1 METKLALYFLDYESQ
16 KIYNYFSLG
25 EKGPLKEINK
35 SIIIIDVPIPKII
48 YDEHFIIDF
57 KLYKNNKEANSVAK
71 SFNLDIY
78 INRLN
83 QYYCF
88 INCINNYSFDIIIF
102 RNDYENLPKAINI
115 KGNKNYSLDKCN
127 MFGLKR
133 CKKFGV
139 INCDKSYI
147 SEYDFHFPAHCV
159 QGSYYLNVFYPS
171 SKKNPKFSLQ
181 KIRPKKQKNID
192 FNSIPVEKKNFLLQM
207 KGNFINLY
215 NQFDKSD
222 KNEEKTKFNFMSQ
235 LNKKFPKE
243 NISFYEF
250 ADLRYLLARNAN
262 LHLSNEEF
270 DICLGY
276 VIYSLAKKIVLQI
289 NAIIFAGLIIDLLN
303 ELQSNLGE
311 HNLNILKILLW
322 FYKNY
327 ICEMDFINSFKYNED
342 SKVIN
347 SSLDFKL
354 CFPKKCAENTPY
366 HNAYIFMNNFIDKLS
381 EDSFLLE
388 ILYLIDSEAS
398 SNRIYKSCRLFKFS
412 LLSLEQ
418 IKSHLKKLIPEV
430 IIRYKKPIRSD
441 SNGSYIINY
450 GLIRIF
456 ENEIIK
462 SEIDFD
468 KYLIN
473 EKDIDCKYSIPIIMV
488 LIRDCFCHGK
498 IRLSGEG
505 NESPNYF
512 YNPHND
518 YELSYHT
525 GEGESGRLF
534 EFYISKNKDVIRF
547 LKYSLQPLS
556 ELLEADLWVGK
567 NLDKLNQI
575 VIKKMENFDMEKI
588 ENQKIAFFPTGE
600 KEENLIYAENQ
611 FDYDSEEFADLY
623 EDDKKITKRKKK
635 RKDEI
640 FC

>member
-1 METKLALYFLDYESQ
+1 METKLLLYFLDYESQ

-25 EKGPLKEINK
+25 EKGAFKEINQ

-48 YDEHFIIDF
+48 YEEHFIIDF
-57 KLYKNNKEANSVAK
+57 KLYKNNKEANDNAK

-78 INRLN
+78 VNRLN

-88 INCINNYSFDIIIF
+88 VNCINNYSFDIIIF
-102 RNDYENLPKAINI
+102 RNDYENIPKAINI
-115 KGNKNYSLDKCN
+115 KANKNYSLDKSN

-133 CKKFGV
+133 CNKFGV

-147 SEYDFHFPAHCV
+147 SGYDFHFPAHCV

-171 SKKNPKFSLQ
+171 SKKPPKFSLQ
-181 KIRPKKQKNID
+181 KIRPKKQKNIE
-192 FNSIPVEKKNFLLQM
+192 FSTIPDEKKNFLLQM
-207 KGNFINLY
+207 KDNIINLY
-215 NQFDKSD
+215 NKFDKSD
-222 KNEEKTKFNFMSQ
+222 NN
-235 LNKKFPKE
+235 NKKQIKSNFNNE
-243 NISFYEF
+243 ITEIFEDIISFNELG
-250 ADLRYLLARNAN
+250 DLRYLLARNAN

-276 VIYSLAKKIVLQI
+276 VIYSLVKEIAFCY
-289 NAIIFAGLIIDLLN
+289 NAIIFVGLIIDLLN
-303 ELQSNLGE
+303 ELQSNLGQ

-322 FYKNY
+322 FNKSYL
-327 ICEMDFINSFKYNED
+327 CDRDFINSFNSIKELKV
-342 SKVIN
+342 SK

-354 CFPKKCAENTPY
+354 CYPKKCAENTPY
-366 HNAYIFMNNFIDKLS
+366 HNAYIFMNNFIDQLS

-418 IKSHLKKLIPEV
+418 IKSHLRNLIPEV
-430 IIRYKKPIRSD
+430 IIRYKKTIKPD
-441 SNGSYIINY
+441 SNGSYITNY

-456 ENEIIK
+456 ENEIFK
-462 SEIDFD
+462 QEIDLD

-488 LIRDCFCHGK
+488 LIHECFCHGK
-498 IRLSGEG
+498 IRISGEG

-525 GEGESGRLF
+525 ENGESGRLF
-534 EFYISKNKDVIRF
+534 EFYISKNIDVIRF

-556 ELLEADLWVGK
+556 ELLDAGLWVGK

-575 VIKKMENFDMEKI
+575 VAKKMENFDMDKI
-588 ENQKIAFFPTGE
+588 ESQKIAFFPTGE
-600 KEENLIYAENQ
+600 KEKNLIYAEKQ
-611 FDYDSEEFADLY
+611 SDYDSEAFPDLY
-623 EDDKKITKRKKK
+623 EDDKKITKREKK

>member
-1 METKLALYFLDYESQ
+1 METKLALNFLDYESQ

-25 EKGPLKEINK
+25 EKGSLKEINQ

-57 KLYKNNKEANSVAK
+57 KLYKNNKEANSVVK

-88 INCINNYSFDIIIF
+88 INCINNYSFDIIIV
-102 RNDYENLPKAINI
+102 RNDYENIEKSINI
-115 KGNKNYSLDKCN
+115 KANKNYSLDKCN
-127 MFGLKR
+127 TFGLKR

-147 SEYDFHFPAHCV
+147 NEYDFLFPTHCF
-159 QGSYYLNVFYPS
+159 QGSYYLNIFYSS
-171 SKKNPKFSLQ
+171 SKKPPKFSLQ
-181 KIRPKKQKNID
+181 KIRKKNQKYID
-192 FNSIPVEKKNFLLQM
+192 FNSIAVEKKIFLL
-207 KGNFINLY
+207 KIKDKFINLY

-222 KNEEKTKFNFMSQ
+222 NNKKQIKFNFNYQ
-235 LNKKFPKE
+235 ITEIFQD
-243 NISFYEF
+243 NISFNEL
-250 ADLRYLLARNAN
+250 ADLRYLLDRNAN

-276 VIYSLAKKIVLQI
+276 VIYSLGKEIAFYY
-289 NAIIFAGLIIDLLN
+289 NAILFAGLIIDLLN

-322 FYKNY
+322 FNKSYLSEK
-327 ICEMDFINSFKYNED
+327 DFINSFNLVKD
-342 SKVIN
+342 LKVSK

-354 CFPKKCAENTPY
+354 CYPKKCAENTPY

-398 SNRIYKSCRLFKFS
+398 SNRIYKGCRLFKFS

-418 IKSHLKKLIPEV
+418 IKSHLRNRLPEV
-430 IIRYKKPIRSD
+430 IIRYKKPIKPD
-441 SNGSYIINY
+441 SNGSYITNY
-450 GLIRIF
+450 GLIKIF
-456 ENEIIK
+456 ENEILK
-462 SEIDFD
+462 SEIDLD

-473 EKDIDCKYSIPIIMV
+473 EKDIDCKYSFPIIMV
-488 LIRDCFCHGK
+488 LIHDCFCQGK
-498 IRLSGEG
+498 IIISREG
-505 NESPNYF
+505 NKSPNYF

-525 GEGESGRLF
+525 EEGENGRLF
-534 EFYISKNKDVIRF
+534 EFYISKDKDFIRF

-556 ELLEADLWVGK
+556 ELLEVDLWAGK
-567 NLDKLNQI
+567 NLDELKQI
-575 VIKKMENFDMEKI
+575 VVKKMENFDMDQIK
-588 ENQKIAFFPTGE
+588 NKKIAFFPTGE
-600 KEENLIYAENQ
+600 KEENLIYAEKES
-611 FDYDSEEFADLY
+611 DYDSEVFPDLY
-623 EDDKKITKRKKK
+623 EDDKKITKREKKIK
-635 RKDEI
+635 NEI